1 MDRMCTRLM
10 SRDKLREERAFQES
24 RSVLADVFGLQ
35 MAIGGDFGFDY
46 EFHTLKLQTFA
57 RG

>member
-1 MDRMCTRLM
+1 MCTRLM